1 MANSLNTITVNGV
14 TYDAS
19 TYSASTSTSSTTSS
33 ALDKE
38 TFLKLL
44 VTQMEYQDPLDPQ
57 DNSEYLAE
65 LAQFSALEQ
74 MTNVAD
80 SLSSISTLVEN
91 MDTSLL
97 VGQLSNMIGKE
108 IQWQTTSIVTGDDGQ
123 SYETTKTFEGTIS
136 GVSISDGSPTLVVN
150 SDGKTYSVAI
160 SEITRVGSG
169 S

>member
-108 IQWQTTSIVTGDDGQ
+108 IQWQTTSTVTGDDGQ

>member
-14 TYDAS
+14 TYDAA
-19 TYSASTSTSSTTSS
+19 TYSASTASSTTASS

-80 SLSSISTLVEN
+80 SLSSISSLVEN

-108 IQWQTTSIVTGDDGQ
+108 IQWQTSTTVTGDNGQ
-123 SYETTKTFEGTIS
+123 SYENKTTLEGTIA

-150 SDGKTYSVAI
+150 SDGNTYSVAI
-160 SEITRVGSG
+160 SDITRVGSG

>member
-123 SYETTKTFEGTIS
+123 SYETSKTFEGTIS

>member
-19 TYSASTSTSSTTSS
+19 TYSPSTSTSSTTSS

-108 IQWQTTSIVTGDDGQ
+108 IQWQTTSTVTGDDGQ